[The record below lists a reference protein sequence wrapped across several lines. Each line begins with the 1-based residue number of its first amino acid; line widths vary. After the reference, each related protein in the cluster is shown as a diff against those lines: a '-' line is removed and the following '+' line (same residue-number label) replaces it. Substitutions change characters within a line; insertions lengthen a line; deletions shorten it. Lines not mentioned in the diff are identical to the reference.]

1 MRPHLDRAYDALRE
15 ELTNARKKAGV
26 SQRDVAAELGAHQQ
40 FWSKI
45 ESGERRIDLVEL
57 LAVAP
62 ILGINVRNL
71 LTRLNFEL
79 LKLRKERGRSKQRRS
94 GCP

>member
-1 MRPHLDRAYDALRE
+1 MRPNLDRAYDALRE
-15 ELTNARKKAGV
+15 ELTAARKKAGV
-26 SQRDVAAELGAHQQ
+26 SQRDVAAALGAHQQ

-62 ILGINVRNL
+62 ILGLNVRNL
-71 LTRLNFEL
+71 LARVNFEL
-79 LKLRKERGRSKQRRS
+79 LKLRTERDRSK
-94 GCP
+94 

>member
-62 ILGINVRNL
+62 ILGI
-71 LTRLNFEL
+71 
-79 LKLRKERGRSKQRRS
+79 
-94 GCP
+94 